1 MNSTN
6 GSEHILSLAAER
18 FLCKT
23 TPSTLP
29 TSTDIEVVSNASTI
43 KKKVEAA
50 DENNHLPEAILNH
63 DLEEQIFLKDAKGS
77 QNRIMTSR
85 VREFLTT
92 IPA

>member
-18 FLCKT
+18 FLCET
-23 TPSTLP
+23 RPSALP
-29 TSTDIEVVSNASTI
+29 TSSEIEVVSNVSTI
-43 KKKVEAA
+43 KEKIEAT
-50 DENNHLPEAILNH
+50 DENNHLPEATLNH
-63 DLEEQIFLKDAKGS
+63 DPEEWILLKDAKGF

-92 IPA
+92 MPA